1 MTRPNDPYTAE
12 ELALAYELR
21 QEGCCWKRIAQGLGG
36 DWKTIKDLVRNIELG
51 GIVDPRMTVPH
62 WALVA
67 AHNMRTNSRLSWRS
81 IGEHL
86 GFSASSIRAA
96 YSRRVTRSGS

>member
-1 MTRPNDPYTAE
+1 MTRPRSIPIED
-12 ELALAYELR
+12 LALAYELR
-21 QEGCCWKRIAQGLGG
+21 QEGCCFKRIAQGLGRE
-36 DWKTIKDLVRNIELG
+36 WKQLADDLKNIELG
-51 GIVDPRMTVPH
+51 GIHDVRVVVPE

-96 YSRRVTRSGS
+96 YSRRVTRAGS

>member
-1 MTRPNDPYTAE
+1 MSRPRSIPVE

-21 QEGCCWKRIAQGLGG
+21 QEGCCFKRIAQGLGCE
-36 DWKTIKDLVRNIELG
+36 WKQLADDLKNIIIG
-51 GIVDPRMTVPH
+51 GIGDTRVVVPD

-96 YSRRVTRSGS
+96 YSRRVPRAGS